1 MAKIISLGEV
11 LLRLSPPQYHTLMQ
25 ANHLKCQFGGSEL
38 NVLAS
43 LAQTRLP
50 CRIGLSFA

>member
-25 ANHLKCQFGGSEL
+25 AN
-38 NVLAS
+38 
-43 LAQTRLP
+43 
-50 CRIGLSFA
+50 